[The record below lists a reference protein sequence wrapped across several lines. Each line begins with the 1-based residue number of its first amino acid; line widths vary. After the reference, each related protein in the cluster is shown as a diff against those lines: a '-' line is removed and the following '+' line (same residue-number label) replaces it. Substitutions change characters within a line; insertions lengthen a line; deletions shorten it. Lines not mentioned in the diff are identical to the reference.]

1 MGGFSLSSPRPSDLR
16 CEEMIIESLCR
27 AQQSAYF
34 IQKKKKKNLSFSEE
48 TQKGSSDCESSF
60 LHLRQCWVESGF
72 IIQSLDGPSIKITQ
86 NVLIHFPG
94 LFAFPS
100 FIFEFLPLKRLQ
112 L

>member
-1 MGGFSLSSPRPSDLR
+1 
-16 CEEMIIESLCR
+16 MIIEPLCG

-34 IQKKKKKNLSFSEE
+34 IQKKKKNLSSSEE

-60 LHLRQCWVESGF
+60 LQGQCWVESGF
-72 IIQSLDGPSIKITQ
+72 IIQSLDGPSIKIITQ

-100 FIFEFLPLKRLQ
+100 FIFEFLPLKSLQ